1 MPFIVSIPSC
11 IRYWLRECKTV
22 KSKHIFSAII
32 STCLIG
38 LSLIMLL
45 IGIYL
50 NNLLMIII
58 GSLLL
63 IYCVIIFNWLIFKE
77 LPQYTV
83 EF

>member
-11 IRYWLRECKTV
+11 IRYWLRECKTI
-22 KSKHIFSAII
+22 KSKHIFSTII
-32 STCLIG
+32 SICFIV

-45 IGIYL
+45 SGIYL
-50 NNLLMIII
+50 NNLLIMIT

-83 EF
+83 EL